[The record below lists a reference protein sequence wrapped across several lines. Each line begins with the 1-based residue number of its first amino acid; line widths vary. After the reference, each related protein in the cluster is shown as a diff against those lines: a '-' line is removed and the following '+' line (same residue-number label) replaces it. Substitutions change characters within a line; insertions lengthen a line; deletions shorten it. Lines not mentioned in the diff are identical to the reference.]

1 MSDQYL
7 GEIRAFGF
15 GFAPEGWAICNGQ
28 LLDIAQNTALFSLL
42 GTRFGGNGRTTFGV
56 PNLQGRVPMHAG
68 SGPGLTPRLLAQFG
82 GQEAVTLTEAQNP
95 SHTHGVNC
103 DNDQSDEANV
113 PSGRFISTNM
123 SNKLYKQAAQT
134 DIFMNSQFVAPT
146 GGQPHENRQP
156 FLVMNYY
163 IALEGIFPPRS

>member
-15 GFAPEGWAICNGQ
+15 GFAPRGWAFCNGQ
-28 LLDIAQNTALFSLL
+28 LLDIGQNAALFSLL
-42 GTRFGGNGRTTFGV
+42 GTRFGGNGRTDFAV
-56 PNLQGRVPMHAG
+56 PNLQACVPMHAG
-68 SGPGLTPRLLAQFG
+68 SGPGLTPRRLAQFG
-82 GQEAVTLTEAQNP
+82 GQEIVTLTDSQNP

-103 DNDQSDEANV
+103 DNDQSDELNV

-123 SNKLYKQAAQT
+123 SNKLYKQNPQT
-134 DIFMNSQFVAPT
+134 ETFMNSGFVTPT
-146 GGQPHENRQP
+146 GGNPHENRQP
-156 FLVMNYY
+156 FLVTNYF